1 MKEKCGMK
9 KLIWVIEAYLVSFAF
24 TVRFQRPEL
33 SSNFEET
40 VDYLLAE
47 AAHLL
52 GEYSF
57 LSVLLF
63 ILSLGFLKYMEKFEG
78 SVRKGRFFSRR
89 FFPFAYIW
97 AEVFRIL
104 TAGIIALEV
113 L

>member
-47 AAHLL
+47 ERGGVSPGVFFLL
-52 GEYSF
+52 HIYGQ
-57 LSVLLF
+57 
-63 ILSLGFLKYMEKFEG
+63 KFSG
-78 SVRKGRFFSRR
+78 
-89 FFPFAYIW
+89 Y
-97 AEVFRIL
+97 
-104 TAGIIALEV
+104 
-113 L
+113 